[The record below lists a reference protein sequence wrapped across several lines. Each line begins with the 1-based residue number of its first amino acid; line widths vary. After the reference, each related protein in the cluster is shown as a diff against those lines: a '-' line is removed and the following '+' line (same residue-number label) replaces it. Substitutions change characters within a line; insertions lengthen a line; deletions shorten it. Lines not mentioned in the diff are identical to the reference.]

1 MDVKVGDIITCYG
14 NEDAV
19 NRMLELAKV
28 GVETDFL
35 YVKDS
40 KHGIWLEVV
49 KEVVKVIS
57 K

>member
-1 MDVKVGDIITCYG
+1 MNIKVGDIITCYG

-19 NRMLELAKV
+19 NRMFELAKV

-35 YVKDS
+35 YVKDD

-49 KEVVKVIS
+49 KVIS

>member
-35 YVKDS
+35 YVKDG

-49 KEVVKVIS
+49 KVIS